1 MIVMETFGKH
11 KQTFAVRIK
20 LFLTRK
26 SAELY
31 CQEASDNVTSDGFW
45 QYAELIDEGTMY
57 ELKQAKNL
65 KYENR
70 TKETAK
76 PSK

>member
-45 QYAELIDEGTMY
+45 QY
-57 ELKQAKNL
+57 
-65 KYENR
+65 KYQNR

>member
-1 MIVMETFGKH
+1 METFGKH
-11 KQTFAVRIK
+11 EQTFAVRIK

-26 SAELY
+26 SAEKY

-57 ELKQAKNL
+57 ELKQAKNI
-65 KYENR
+65 KYDNR
-70 TKETAK
+70 NKKKEK
-76 PSK
+76 H